1 MVILRVSS
9 SFKLS
14 IRTDMMTEKEER
26 LNIQALG
33 SPYADFT
40 LWSTGIEIALEAEAL
55 WDPKKGIPKE
65 DKRSNHFIKTQLTDE
80 FRRQLQEHLSPIE
93 LLAEV

>member
-1 MVILRVSS
+1 MITAKV
-9 SFKLS
+9 
-14 IRTDMMTEKEER
+14 EKEEKT
-26 LNIQALG
+26 NIQALG
-33 SPYADFT
+33 SHAPFADFT

-80 FRRQLQEHLSPIE
+80 FRRQLQEHQSPIE